1 MTSALPVAVTI
12 GDAAGIGPELS
23 LKAALDPGLTAI
35 APVLLVGSVALLRRV
50 AATLDLAVDIVEVVH
65 PAETGTKPGTAYVF
79 DVPGLDAEAVVPGVL
94 SAACGEAAVQ
104 TIRAATR
111 LALDGLV
118 SAVASAPT
126 NKAAFNAAGH
136 HYEGQTEIF
145 AELTGATQFHTVL
158 VGGPL
163 RVSLVSA
170 HCSMTEAINRVKA
183 DRVEWILRQLDET
196 LRGQFGMTAPRIGVA
211 GLNPHAGENGVLG
224 MEEIDEVIPVT
235 TRLRGEGMDVTDPL
249 AADSL
254 FDAAERGRYDAVL
267 AMYHDQGTIPLK
279 KYGYVTYA
287 AGLPIVRTTAGHGT
301 AFDIAWTGKADGALL
316 IRAITLAAELGIR
329 RQSERETASGESV

>member
-1 MTSALPVAVTI
+1 MSTVRPVAVTI

-23 LKAALDPGLTAI
+23 LKSAVDADLTAQ
-35 APVLLVGSVALLRRV
+35 APVLLVGSAALLRRV
-50 AATLDLAVDIVEVVH
+50 AATLELSVEIVEV
-65 PAETGTKPGTAYVF
+65 TDPGEVRATPGVAYVF
-79 DVPGLDAEAVVPGVL
+79 DVPGLDAASVVPGEL
-94 SAACGEAAVQ
+94 SAGCGDAAVQ
-104 TIRAATR
+104 WIHAATR
-111 LALDGLV
+111 LATEGRVL
-118 SAVASAPT
+118 AVASAPT

-136 HYEGQTEIF
+136 HFEGQTEIF
-145 AELTGATQFHTVL
+145 ADLTGTTRFHTIL

-170 HCSMTEAINRVKA
+170 HCSMTEAVSRVKA
-183 DRVEWILRQLDET
+183 DRVEWILRQLREALVT
-196 LRGQFGMTAPRIGVA
+196 QFGLPVPRIAVA

-224 MEEIDEVIPVT
+224 TEEIDHVIPVT
-235 TRLRGEGMDVTDPL
+235 NRLRDEGMDVSDPL

-301 AFDIAWTGKADGALL
+301 AFDIAWTGKADPALMG
-316 IRAITLAAELGIR
+316 RAISLAVDLGRPRAGGPGVAEV
-329 RQSERETASGESV
+329 SA